1 MTSSKR
7 WQILSLAAVGFVLSW
22 TWLSVWRSGYKLV
35 GDTAVVALRAHDVF
49 GSSSPLLGMPS
60 AFSSWSNLADP
71 AHPGPLV
78 FWVLAP
84 AARLI
89 GGAEGALLG
98 TFSLAALSTIWIVLA
113 TSRRLGKLGAPAA
126 AIAVLAACRLGSFT
140 IWEPINPTMAVLP
153 GLALCFAV
161 WSVLDGEDRSW
172 PWLIAAASFVIQADL
187 SFLPSA
193 VVLVALAAAVTTQRW
208 AKAYKNNPAISR
220 QIRSVIGWSIGVL
233 GVLWALP
240 VGEALA
246 NNGGNLLE
254 GWKASRADVE
264 VLGASAAVRVLVF
277 MLAPAVLLSPLLVI
291 SWKRNLPSRRP
302 LAITALV
309 ASVGAALGQA
319 MVPSGDHGSL
329 VWVPFAVAAVFVFFA
344 TAVLSADIAAGTG
357 PRRGFRLG
365 IGVWV
370 LLLATSFSTVRYLPH
385 QNPFGSEL
393 FPAVEPLAAAVGDL
407 QQEEVYL
414 RPLSG
419 PRGTALGH
427 AISEELTRRGVKIL
441 VEEPLARYLGAGRRL
456 TKEPESTLYVTLG
469 TDVAPVAG
477 ATRIGHWDD
486 AELNHED
493 HELFDSQLAAAA
505 RSAPPRWTE
514 SASTFF
520 VGSIVAT
527 ETGIS
532 DESLGDEEINTIG
545 KRMLSG
551 RDDPWKLPNSTIH
564 HLVADGQLLLPDGY
578 EQLQNQAVF
587 SKQTLSVSLWLTS

>member
-1 MTSSKR
+1 
-7 WQILSLAAVGFVLSW
+7 
-22 TWLSVWRSGYKLV
+22 
-35 GDTAVVALRAHDVF
+35 
-49 GSSSPLLGMPS
+49 
-60 AFSSWSNLADP
+60 
-71 AHPGPLV
+71 
-78 FWVLAP
+78 
-84 AARLI
+84 
-89 GGAEGALLG
+89 
-98 TFSLAALSTIWIVLA
+98 
-113 TSRRLGKLGAPAA
+113 
-126 AIAVLAACRLGSFT
+126 
-140 IWEPINPTMAVLP
+140 MAVLP

-208 AKAYKNNPAISR
+208 AKADKTNPATSR

-233 GVLWALP
+233 CVLWALP

-319 MVPSGDHGSL
+319 MVPSGNHGSL

-393 FPAVEPLAAAVGDL
+393 FPAVEPLAAAVGGL

-477 ATRIGHWDD
+477 ATRIGHWHN

-505 RSAPPRWTE
+505 RSAPPRWAE